1 MLKSKRY
8 GKVLFSSALMQIFL
22 LVMATV
28 AISVV
33 LGSQNVSAQI
43 TAPPMATFGN
53 PIVESPGLSYASG
66 QGLSQKLPGTAS
78 KSWFKASSNAGRTKF
93 DYKEFASQ
101 SFTGD
106 KTVFGTGGFG
116 SIQSSLIQ
124 GLAWGGT
131 VALLV
136 QFLGPMFGLSK
147 ENTNTLSMA
156 ALVGGLGAGFVKTAA
171 VKWFGAGRGAAQF
184 TFGLS
189 FIAITAIVFIL
200 MYKDT
205 KKHIVNVQCLP
216 WEPQLGGA
224 KCDDCNK
231 DPLRPCSE
239 YRCKSLGQA
248 CDIVNKG
255 TAKEQCVW
263 ISKGDVNS
271 PTITPW
277 DEPLTRDLKYTP
289 LAPKS
294 TRPTALGVQII
305 GKGENKN
312 CLPAYTPLQFG
323 VTTNEPAQCKW
334 GLSSTE
340 NYTGSMYFME
350 EGNYY
355 VTNHTL
361 KFKMPSPKDQDGN
374 TQPYFQNDGTF
385 NYYLRCQDA
394 NGNVNVDAY
403 VVEFC
408 VDASPDATP
417 PFIESTSII
426 SGSPVRFNVGTVPLD
441 VNVNE
446 PAQCKWSREDKSYES
461 MENLMKC
468 ATDASDINGNLAY
481 PCNTNLTLVEDRAEN
496 KFYFRCR
503 DSAENTMIESYKF
516 TVRGSQPLNIIEL
529 KPNGTVTGSSSVVKT
544 AIEITT
550 DDGAEEGKAKC
561 FYNGSLTGEYVEMSD
576 TDSYIHRQPQDLISG
591 NWRYDIK
598 CVDAGGNVA
607 ESNLTY

>member
-28 AISVV
+28 AISFV
-33 LGSQNVSAQI
+33 LGSEMKSVSALELAEPDAINVPDVIDDTFIDQVDVNA
-43 TAPPMATFGN
+43 APPTNYNIA
-53 PIVESPGLSYASG
+53 PPQQV
-66 QGLSQKLPGTAS
+66 
-78 KSWFKASSNAGRTKF
+78 
-93 DYKEFASQ
+93 
-101 SFTGD
+101 
-106 KTVFGTGGFG
+106 
-116 SIQSSLIQ
+116 
-124 GLAWGGT
+124 GGT
-131 VALLV
+131 VSKGGIGLGNPEVAGGGTGQFSVRGIASGKYTFGVNGATGQALGYLAQGLLWGAGVAMLV

-147 ENTNTLSMA
+147 ENTNALSTA
-156 ALVGGLGAGFVKTAA
+156 AIIVGVGAGVAKIIAKQWFTGNTATLQ
-171 VKWFGAGRGAAQF
+171 W

-394 NGNVNVDAY
+394 NG
-403 VVEFC
+403 
-408 VDASPDATP
+408 
-417 PFIESTSII
+417 
-426 SGSPVRFNVGTVPLD
+426 
-441 VNVNE
+441 
-446 PAQCKWSREDKSYES
+446 
-461 MENLMKC
+461 
-468 ATDASDINGNLAY
+468 
-481 PCNTNLTLVEDRAEN
+481 
-496 KFYFRCR
+496 
-503 DSAENTMIESYKF
+503 
-516 TVRGSQPLNIIEL
+516 
-529 KPNGTVTGSSSVVKT
+529 
-544 AIEITT
+544 
-550 DDGAEEGKAKC
+550 
-561 FYNGSLTGEYVEMSD
+561 
-576 TDSYIHRQPQDLISG
+576 
-591 NWRYDIK
+591 
-598 CVDAGGNVA
+598 
-607 ESNLTY
+607 